1 MRVVLVA
8 VALAV
13 CAWFALGIRQAN
25 QVNDAAAIVGR
36 PASAAQARH
45 AAKLLDDART
55 LNPDARVDVLRGQLA
70 LQQGN
75 RDRAH
80 RILSH
85 VVAREPQNL
94 EASVSLARA
103 SRTAAEFRGALAHV
117 AQLVPRVP
125 PPH

>member
-25 QVNDAAAIVGR
+25 QVNDAAAIVGS

-70 LQQGN
+70 LQQGD

-80 RILSH
+80 RILSD
-85 VVAREPQNL
+85 VVAREPENL

-103 SRTAAEFRGALAHV
+103 SRNAAEFRGALAHV